1 MLRKAGWLDLYSYE
15 SSLAFITSQA
25 LVHARLAGP
34 YGEKVIDL
42 INRRDWA
49 GLLDCEH
56 TYEFGQN
63 SVHLIHYRQA
73 LGFFEKFEPLRLAGN
88 ETKTLKAFR
97 RFAKSE
103 IDCGKVNE
111 RFSNY
116 RLGTPMGYPYD
127 VILTD
132 ARRKIARI
140 LGPAPLLTDLK
151 IGFGPGATTNVK
163 KKDSCFRVKLGAQLE
178 CSNELAPL
186 MPKLLATMPSL
197 VMHHGKESH
206 CKDEITDQYLE
217 DGQIHLEYTRSTS
230 YAVDFA
236 VVPGRLQFVPKD
248 AKKFRTITI
257 EPGVNTL
264 LQQGYGKWIRKR
276 LQKAGINLD
285 DNSRNIEGA
294 RLGSLFNELATIDF
308 SMASD
313 TIATQMVAFLLPDDW
328 FTCLSMARTRQ
339 VEYEGLL
346 INLEKFSTMGNS
358 FTFELESLIFYSLA
372 WAVLHY
378 HHTPKVN
385 LSIFGDDLVLPSS
398 AVSLAELVFAFCGF
412 TINRDKSFSNGP
424 FRESCGSDFYC
435 GIDIRPYYQKEQ
447 VSGETLFTL
456 HNHYMRTGEVTLARE
471 LREKW
476 IHPDLIIFGPDGYG
490 DGHLIGDWTPQTRR
504 IKLRYVDSKGR
515 VTTRKLQSQGM
526 LGWEGSYFKSYR
538 HVKYVNTV
546 PHHGDSL
553 LPVYSIYIRGPGED
567 PDPQPTAPVSQE
579 LWADPKYFVVPGS
592 RGYEVVSI
600 YTLCQGI
607 FVP

>member
-34 YGEKVIDL
+34 YGEKIIDL
-42 INRRDWA
+42 INRRDW
-49 GLLDCEH
+49 GSLLDCEH
-56 TYEFGQN
+56 TYEPGQN
-63 SVHLIHYRQA
+63 PVHLVHYRQA

-103 IDCGKVNE
+103 IDCRRVNE
-111 RFSNY
+111 RFSSY

-132 ARRKIARI
+132 ARSKIARI
-140 LGPAPLLTDLK
+140 LGPAPSLADLH

-163 KKDSCFRVKLGAQLE
+163 KKDSCFRVKLGVQLE
-178 CSNELAPL
+178 CSSELAPL
-186 MPKLLATMPSL
+186 MPKLLATVPSL
-197 VMHHGKESH
+197 VVHHGEVIDSEEVIE
-206 CKDEITDQYLE
+206 DPFNELE
-217 DGQIHLEYTRSTS
+217 RTLVSRFRVAFD
-230 YAVDFA
+230 

-248 AKKFRTITI
+248 AKKFRTITV

-276 LQKAGINLD
+276 LQKAGINLND
-285 DNSRNIEGA
+285 DSRNIEGA
-294 RLGSLFNELATIDF
+294 RLGSLFNKLATIDF

-378 HHTPKVN
+378 HHAPKEN
-385 LSIFGDDLVLPSS
+385 LSIFGDDLILPSS
-398 AVSLAELVFAFCGF
+398 AFSLAELVFAFCGF
-412 TINRDKSFSNGP
+412 TINRDKSFSDGP
-424 FRESCGSDFYC
+424 FRESCGSDFYN
-435 GIDIRPYYQKEQ
+435 GIDIRPFYQKQ
-447 VSGETLFTL
+447 LVSGETLFTL

-490 DGHLIGDWTPQTRR
+490 DGHLIGDWTPLSKRV
-504 IKLRYVDSKGR
+504 KLRYVDCNGR

-526 LGWEGSYFKSYR
+526 LGWEGFYFNSYR
-538 HVKYVNTV
+538 HVKYVNHV
-546 PHHGDSL
+546 PHHGDTL
-553 LPVYSIYIRGPGED
+553 LPVYSIYIRGPEDD
-567 PDPQPTAPVSQE
+567 PDPQPTSSVTQK